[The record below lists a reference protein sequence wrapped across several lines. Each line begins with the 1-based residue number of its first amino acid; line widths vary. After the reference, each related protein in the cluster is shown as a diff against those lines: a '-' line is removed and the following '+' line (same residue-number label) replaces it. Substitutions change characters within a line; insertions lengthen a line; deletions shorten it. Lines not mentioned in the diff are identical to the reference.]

1 MTYSFVENH
10 GTGTI
15 LGDMMEIQ
23 AINEVFGGSHSAEA
37 PLVLGAAKTVFGHTE
52 SSAGLVG
59 VAKALQTLRH
69 GVVPGLAHL
78 TGDNL
83 SPRLD
88 TAVTPLRISHLPT
101 TLQKRQN
108 DLPLRA
114 LSL

>member
-1 MTYSFVENH
+1 
-10 GTGTI
+10 
-15 LGDMMEIQ
+15 MMEIQ
-23 AINEVFGGSHSAEA
+23 AINEVFGGTHTAEA

-69 GVVPGLAHL
+69 GIVPGLAHL
-78 TGDNL
+78 TGNNL
-83 SPRLD
+83 SPRID
-88 TAVTPLRISHLPT
+88 TTVTPLRISHLPT
-101 TLQKRQN
+101 MLPRRAN